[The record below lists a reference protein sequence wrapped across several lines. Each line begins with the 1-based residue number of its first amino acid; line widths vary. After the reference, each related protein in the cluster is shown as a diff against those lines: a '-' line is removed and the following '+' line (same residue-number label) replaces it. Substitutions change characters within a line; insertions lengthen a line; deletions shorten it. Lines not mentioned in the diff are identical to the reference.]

1 MWNLKYNAHELLYE
15 TNKQTHIHREHICV
29 CQGGG
34 RKGEG
39 YNGNMV
45 LPNVNYYYV
54 DWINNKILLYSTG
67 NYIQVPVINHTRK
80 KLMN

>member
-1 MWNLKYNAHELLYE
+1 MNFCMKQ
-15 TNKQTHIHREHICV
+15 TNKLTYIENTLV
-29 CQGGG
+29 VV
-34 RKGEG
+34 KGEG
-39 YNGNMV
+39 YNENMV

>member
-1 MWNLKYNAHELLYE
+1 MSS
-15 TNKQTHIHREHICV
+15 V
-29 CQGGG
+29 GG
-34 RKGEG
+34 KGEG
-39 YNGNMV
+39 YNENMV